1 MKKLVFPLLLVS
13 AFLWAPA
20 TSTAGKSVGPPA
32 SKPTADATY
41 NVQPQLSALGWQ
53 AQAIT
58 HGHNG
63 SLQIAG
69 GTLLVRGSQIVGGTV
84 TVDMKS
90 VKALDIK
97 DEAENAKF
105 INHMHSD
112 DFFSTAKFS
121 TASFKITKVTL
132 IAGTAADANNATIT
146 GELTIKGI
154 THPLAFP
161 AKVGV
166 KNGVAAAAGTATVDR
181 TKYNVRFGSKSFF
194 EGIGDQAIY
203 DEFILAFNIIAKQ

>member
-13 AFLWAPA
+13 AFLWTP
-20 TSTAGKSVGPPA
+20 TVSTAGKLVGPPA
-32 SKPTADATY
+32 SKPAADATY
-41 NVQPQLSALGWQ
+41 KVQPQLSALGWQ

-63 SLQIAG
+63 SLQFAG
-69 GTLLVRGSQIVGGTV
+69 GTLLVRGNQLVGGTI

-97 DEAENAKF
+97 DEVENAKF
-105 INHMHSD
+105 ITHMHSD
-112 DFFSTAKFS
+112 DFFSTAKFP
-121 TASFKITKVTL
+121 TASFKITKVTP
-132 IAGTAADANNATIT
+132 IAGAAADANNATIT
-146 GELTIKGI
+146 GDLTIKGI
-154 THPLAFP
+154 THPLTFP

-166 KNGVAAAAGTATVDR
+166 KNGVAAASGTATVDR
-181 TKYNVRFGSKSFF
+181 TQYNVRFGSKSFF

-203 DEFILAFNIIAKQ
+203 DDFLLGFNIVAKP